1 MWIGTLHPLKVVHLA
16 ASCSAEDLAGFAHT
30 SRIYVGKRLQRLGI
44 VNLLNHPW
52 KLSAVGGDVPRA
64 VCSPL
69 QLQVWDVR
77 KDQRNIFR
85 QNISACHSNRQH
97 EYDQSPSSAS
107 LEAWPNPATEKL
119 RKSWGVS
126 SPMDQ
131 KWLGMPDKHLPIHKR
146 FSVKRSPLTWEDA
159 TSSLIYLDLLGGRAG
174 LQRWHQ
180 PGQAAVPTAPAA
192 QPHAEPQPEHTR
204 TRTSDIHQ

>member
-1 MWIGTLHPLKVVHLA
+1 MWIGTLRPLKVVHLA

-44 VNLLNHPW
+44 VNHR

-64 VCSPL
+64 VCSLL

-77 KDQRNIFR
+77 MDQRNIFR
-85 QNISACHSNRQH
+85 QNISACSNRQH

-119 RKSWGVS
+119 GKSWGVS

-131 KWLGMPDKHLPIHKR
+131 KWLGMPDKHLPIHKT
-146 FSVKRSPLTWEDA
+146 FSVKRSPLTWEVCYIPDLSGSIRRSSRTA
-159 TSSLIYLDLLGGRAG
+159 TM
-174 LQRWHQ
+174 
-180 PGQAAVPTAPAA
+180 TA
-192 QPHAEPQPEHTR
+192 
-204 TRTSDIHQ
+204 TRTSSSANSTSSTTTCRTTTSTYQN